1 VPGLRARGPLS
12 APARPAG
19 RRARGPLLGAL
30 FVTLTLGGTVG
41 ARVAAEGEVE
51 EALRG
56 AGFTWERRQDELGVA
71 RWEGLRRPG
80 VSADHLTIHLIPPFR
95 AELDGVDV
103 QLDTLRGDGGAAAP
117 MPSPAEAPGALDA
130 LVALELPLLA
140 HGVRLRWGDDL
151 LAEGLDGSLL
161 PDLDLQGAGAS
172 LRRSA
177 GAFEVELQRPLRL
190 GPLSGAATL
199 RAACAETCTLSL
211 SVPEAE
217 LLHPLLAD
225 RALPAAPLL
234 VDGTYDRASGALEGR
249 VLFGGLTLAV
259 AGTATLEPPA
269 AALRF
274 TLPPTPLSRVL
285 DLMGPLVPEA
295 KVADVRGTV
304 SLEAS
309 FSHPSGAWTLAPAA
323 EGLAAEGLLP
333 DSSALRSGPL
343 SWRAP
348 SADGEGRL
356 RDTGEGSPDWVP
368 LSAAGLL
375 PFAVMAAEDAGFRG
389 HPGYDLRAVQEAID
403 AARAGEAL
411 RGGST
416 LTQQL
421 AKNLFLDGGERTLAR
436 KLRELLYALEMEQA
450 LGKERILELY
460 LNIVE
465 LGPDL
470 YGVGPAADAFF
481 AKRPE
486 RLSAR
491 EAAFIASILRSP
503 RSGYTLAMSG
513 GRTPN
518 ARIELILDNMVELH
532 GISAAEGAMAKRGSL
547 RFVPPLR

>member
-1 VPGLRARGPLS
+1 
-12 APARPAG
+12 
-19 RRARGPLLGAL
+19 
-30 FVTLTLGGTVG
+30 
-41 ARVAAEGEVE
+41 
-51 EALRG
+51 
-56 AGFTWERRQDELGVA
+56 
-71 RWEGLRRPG
+71 
-80 VSADHLTIHLIPPFR
+80 
-95 AELDGVDV
+95 
-103 QLDTLRGDGGAAAP
+103 
-117 MPSPAEAPGALDA
+117 
-130 LVALELPLLA
+130 
-140 HGVRLRWGDDL
+140 
-151 LAEGLDGSLL
+151 
-161 PDLDLQGAGAS
+161 
-172 LRRSA
+172 
-177 GAFEVELQRPLRL
+177 
-190 GPLSGAATL
+190 
-199 RAACAETCTLSL
+199 
-211 SVPEAE
+211 
-217 LLHPLLAD
+217 
-225 RALPAAPLL
+225 LL